1 MSAKYMY
8 INTQQFCFSMQPSVT
23 QGKSKIIVD
32 DNIVKIL
39 IFSVW

>member
-8 INTQQFCFSMQPSVT
+8 INTLQFCFSMSPAVT

-39 IFSVW
+39 IFSV